1 MDQKNSILKNFRN
14 EKDQILKK
22 TLKIAD
28 LIQEKNELIFNI
40 KKALKEELCVSR
52 NKEKKYLMDSV
63 ELDSVKALANVKNK

>member
-1 MDQKNSILKNFRN
+1 
-14 EKDQILKK
+14 
-22 TLKIAD
+22 

-40 KKALKEELCVSR
+40 KKALKEELSVSR